1 NSHFLSLFY
10 AAYSLIQD
18 SAGFLPGPNAPSQ
31 RTAFRLKTQNSRLSP
46 NSHFLS
52 LFYPGPAI
60 IQGSPGLLPT
70 PNAPVNEPRSDSSL
84 PTLPEFS
91 LFITV
96 LPGLPLLPKAF
107 WTSTA
112 PSAPSNAPVPTP
124 DSRLPTHLDLS
135 RTTRIRFQRQSEAGS
150 PPNTTIYRRFGMS

>member
-1 NSHFLSLFY
+1 GQPLFKALLGFY
-10 AAYSLIQD
+10 PHQTPQSTKPVPTQD
-18 SAGFLPGPNAPSQ
+18 S
-31 RTAFRLKTQNSRLSP
+31 R
-46 NSHFLS
+46 
-52 LFYPGPAI
+52 
-60 IQGSPGLLPT
+60 
-70 PNAPVNEPRSDSSL
+70 L

-150 PPNTTIYRRFGMS
+150 PPNTTIYRRFGMSIFALPAPKENQIPIKRRPLASSEAKLRGRLRLNDLSSPTGS